1 MPAAGVYYRL
11 DARRRQTPMDF
22 KTDRLPKAH
31 FHRSTE
37 IYRGRVFSF
46 VAEDL
51 TLPNGRRTEMAM
63 VRHPGSVGVVP
74 LLGDGSVL
82 MEYQYRHCIRDYLL
96 EIPAG
101 TLEPGELPL
110 SCARRE
116 LLEETGYTA
125 AEFIELGRTHIL
137 PAYSDEIIHLFLA
150 RGLARAR
157 QNLDPDEIIRTRG
170 FPLPRLMAMIAA
182 GEITDALAILAL
194 QRTWFHL
201 HGFSG
206 SRKPI

>member
-1 MPAAGVYYRL
+1 VDSETG
-11 DARRRQTPMDF
+11 QS
-22 KTDRLPKAH
+22 PKAIV
-31 FHRSTE
+31 HRSSE
-37 IYRGRVFSF
+37 IFRGRHFSF
-46 VAEDL
+46 ATEDL

-63 VRHPGSVGVVP
+63 VRHPGSIGVVP

-82 MEYQYRHCIRDYLL
+82 MEYQYRHCIRAYLL

-101 TLEPGELPL
+101 TLEPGEPPL

-116 LLEETGYTA
+116 LLEETGYA
-125 AEFIELGRTHIL
+125 ADEFIELGRTHIL
-137 PAYSDEIIHLFLA
+137 PAYSDEVIHLFIA
-150 RGLARAR
+150 RGLAPAR
-157 QNLDPDEIIRTRG
+157 QNLDPDEIIRTRD

-182 GEITDALAILAL
+182 GEITDALTILAL

-201 HGFSG
+201 HGVSG